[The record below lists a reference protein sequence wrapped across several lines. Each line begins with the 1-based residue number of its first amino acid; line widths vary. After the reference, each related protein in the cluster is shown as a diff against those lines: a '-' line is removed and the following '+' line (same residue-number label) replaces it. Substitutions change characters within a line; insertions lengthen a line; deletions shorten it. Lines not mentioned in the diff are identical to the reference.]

1 MKNCFVGR
9 GKSTGTFIHL
19 IQKCKNWLGLSTS
32 IEWESIQRII
42 RSVRWGTVFC
52 QTQLNECYC
61 PSTEISGKTQR
72 TVAGSLVS
80 KDKTAGE
87 KSIYEE
93 DEVEIMEKWFLQH
106 REMILENHLLSQMVN
121 RKIDKHGGW
130 RMVLVTVTSVCGW
143 KG

>member
-1 MKNCFVGR
+1 MLLPQYRNLR
-9 GKSTGTFIHL
+9 
-19 IQKCKNWLGLSTS
+19 Q
-32 IEWESIQRII
+32 
-42 RSVRWGTVFC
+42 
-52 QTQLNECYC
+52 
-61 PSTEISGKTQR
+61 KTQR

-121 RKIDKHGGW
+121 RKIDKHGGQ
-130 RMVLVTVTSVCGW
+130 RVVLVAVTSVCGL

>member
-1 MKNCFVGR
+1 MNVTAPVQ
-9 GKSTGTFIHL
+9 KSPARQH
-19 IQKCKNWLGLSTS
+19 
-32 IEWESIQRII
+32 
-42 RSVRWGTVFC
+42 
-52 QTQLNECYC
+52 
-61 PSTEISGKTQR
+61 

-121 RKIDKHGGW
+121 SKIDKNGEW
-130 RMVLVTVTSVCGW
+130 VELW
-143 KG
+143 